1 MTLPPHPSSDPNGPR
16 PVLAR
21 ALPGPL
27 PPLASE
33 AQLQAL
39 EADLLAAGLAP
50 LRQPQELARGSAD
63 AFVYSPVLTPLLT
76 GCRAQMLVRGHS
88 VDEVLRVAA
97 AASRQ
102 GVSLT
107 LRGAATGNYGQCVP
121 LAGGLVLDLT
131 GLNRLRSLDGDTGV
145 VTAEAGILLED
156 LDQQLH
162 AQGRALRLVPS
173 TYRSASLGGFI
184 AGGSGGIGSLRWGF
198 LRDPGH
204 LLGLELVTLE
214 PQPRLLNLDA
224 TASRAINHAY
234 GCNGIITALS
244 LATTEALAWRQLV
257 VGFASWD
264 RALTATQQLPAS
276 ALLLNS
282 LCLLEAAVAAQVPWP
297 SGCQPAAGQEHR
309 LLLLAAPGA
318 VAPVTAWLEELG
330 GQLLWQ
336 APQGASRGVPLRELC
351 WNHTT
356 LHLRARDPGWTY
368 LQLLL
373 PQPEAP
379 CLEALKATWGDA
391 LLWHLEAVRSGGNQR
406 LVALPLVRW
415 QGAGALER
423 LIHQSRQLGAV
434 LFNPHAITVEEGGL
448 GGVDAEQVAAKAAYD
463 PAGLLNPGKLGGW
476 LERQAGLAVPE
487 LP

>member
-50 LRQPQELARGSAD
+50 LRQSQELARGSAD

-257 VGFASWD
+257 IGFASWD

-391 LLWHLEAVRSGGNQR
+391 LLWHLEAVRSGGCQR

>member
-264 RALTATQQLPAS
+264 RALTAAQQLPAS

-318 VAPVTAWLEELG
+318 VAPITAWLEELG

-356 LHLRARDPGWTY
+356 LHLRARDAGWTY